1 MKRIELSETCE
12 VQCIHEDA
20 VDRVRAKMP
29 DEDPV
34 YDYYDSL
41 CDEYFDDEDESEE

>member
-1 MKRIELSETCE
+1 MVIFEEL
-12 VQCIHEDA
+12 EDENGEITIA
-20 VDRVRAKMP
+20 SLDEE

-41 CDEYFDDEDESEE
+41 CEDYLDEEDEDDSQEQ